1 MIRATA
7 VVRDMAAERR
17 SLDFRGPGPL
27 ARMPPVAENIGRRPR
42 RETILV
48 EPCHISNAS
57 KAGGLILLDCPFPP
71 MQLTCNA
78 HGAPHKP
85 FSALSNLDSFVAPS
99 CGCVRNPKTAQKGYF
114 AAGTELSS

>member
-17 SLDFRGPGPL
+17 SLDFRGPGLL

-57 KAGGLILLDCPFPP
+57 KASGLILLDCPFPRCSSP
-71 MQLTCNA
+71 AMHMAHLTN
-78 HGAPHKP
+78 
-85 FSALSNLDSFVAPS
+85 LSP
-99 CGCVRNPKTAQKGYF
+99 P
-114 AAGTELSS
+114 